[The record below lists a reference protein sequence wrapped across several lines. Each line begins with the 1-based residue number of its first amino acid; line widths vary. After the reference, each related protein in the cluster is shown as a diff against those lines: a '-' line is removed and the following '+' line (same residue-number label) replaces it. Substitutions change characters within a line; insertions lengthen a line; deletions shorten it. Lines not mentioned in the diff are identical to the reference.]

1 MEIRHIVDWVQWHDH
16 FPQRDGANVEK
27 KPKNRKGSGM
37 KKQAILATAIFGHLF
52 LFLFVDSLFE
62 APTKW
67 KMWAFYGSSLLSVA
81 VWAAYLIHEDNDPKG
96 GAA

>member
-1 MEIRHIVDWVQWHDH
+1 
-16 FPQRDGANVEK
+16 
-27 KPKNRKGSGM
+27 M
-37 KKQAILATAIFGHLF
+37 KKQMVLALAIFGHLF

-81 VWAAYLIHEDNDPKG
+81 VWAAYVIKDDWEDKG

>member
-1 MEIRHIVDWVQWHDH
+1 
-16 FPQRDGANVEK
+16 
-27 KPKNRKGSGM
+27 
-37 KKQAILATAIFGHLF
+37 
-52 LFLFVDSLFE
+52 VDSLFE

-81 VWAAYLIHEDNDPKG
+81 VWAAYVIHEDDNPKG

>member
-1 MEIRHIVDWVQWHDH
+1 
-16 FPQRDGANVEK
+16 
-27 KPKNRKGSGM
+27 M
-37 KKQAILATAIFGHLF
+37 KKQAILAIAILGHLG

-62 APTKW
+62 GSSKW

-81 VWAAYLIHEDNDPKG
+81 VCGAYVIKDDMDGKG

>member
-1 MEIRHIVDWVQWHDH
+1 
-16 FPQRDGANVEK
+16 
-27 KPKNRKGSGM
+27 M
-37 KKQAILATAIFGHLF
+37 KKQAILAAAIFGHLF

-62 APTKW
+62 APTRW

-81 VWAAYLIHEDNDPKG
+81 VWGAYVIKDDWDGG

>member
-1 MEIRHIVDWVQWHDH
+1 
-16 FPQRDGANVEK
+16 
-27 KPKNRKGSGM
+27 M
-37 KKQAILATAIFGHLF
+37 KKQMILALAIFGHLF

-62 APTKW
+62 SPTRW

-81 VWAAYLIHEDNDPKG
+81 AWAAYVIKDDWDEG

>member
-1 MEIRHIVDWVQWHDH
+1 LRNTPKKGGRHPQNGAEISTSW
-16 FPQRDGANVEK
+16 
-27 KPKNRKGSGM
+27 KGGGM
-37 KKQAILATAIFGHLF
+37 KKQAILAAAIFGHLF

-67 KMWAFYGSSLLSVA
+67 KMWAFYVSSLLSVA
-81 VWAAYLIHEDNDPKG
+81 VWGAYVIKDDWDGKG

>member
-1 MEIRHIVDWVQWHDH
+1 
-16 FPQRDGANVEK
+16 
-27 KPKNRKGSGM
+27 M
-37 KKQAILATAIFGHLF
+37 KKQMILALAIFAHLA

-62 APTKW
+62 SPTRW

-81 VWAAYLIHEDNDPKG
+81 VWAAYVVNDDLDGG

>member
-1 MEIRHIVDWVQWHDH
+1 
-16 FPQRDGANVEK
+16 
-27 KPKNRKGSGM
+27 M
-37 KKQAILATAIFGHLF
+37 KKQMILAVAIFGHLF

-81 VWAAYLIHEDNDPKG
+81 VWAAYVIKDDMDG
-96 GAA
+96 GGTA

>member
-1 MEIRHIVDWVQWHDH
+1 LDK
-16 FPQRDGANVEK
+16 PQAG
-27 KPKNRKGSGM
+27 KGGRM
-37 KKQAILATAIFGHLF
+37 KKQMILALAIFGHLF

-81 VWAAYLIHEDNDPKG
+81 VWGAYVIKDDWDGKG

>member
-1 MEIRHIVDWVQWHDH
+1 
-16 FPQRDGANVEK
+16 
-27 KPKNRKGSGM
+27 M
-37 KKQAILATAIFGHLF
+37 KKQMILALAIFGHLF

-62 APTKW
+62 APTRW

-81 VWAAYLIHEDNDPKG
+81 VWGAYVIKDDWDGKG

>member
-1 MEIRHIVDWVQWHDH
+1 LDK
-16 FPQRDGANVEK
+16 PQVG
-27 KPKNRKGSGM
+27 KGGGM
-37 KKQAILATAIFGHLF
+37 KKQMILALAIFGHLF

-62 APTKW
+62 SPTRW

-81 VWAAYLIHEDNDPKG
+81 VWGAYVIKDDWDGKG

>member
-1 MEIRHIVDWVQWHDH
+1 LDK
-16 FPQRDGANVEK
+16 PQVGKEGR
-27 KPKNRKGSGM
+27 M
-37 KKQAILATAIFGHLF
+37 KSQVTLAIAIFAHLF

-81 VWAAYLIHEDNDPKG
+81 VWGAYVIKDDMDG
-96 GAA
+96 GGTA

>member
-1 MEIRHIVDWVQWHDH
+1 LRNTPKKGGRHPQNGAEISTSW
-16 FPQRDGANVEK
+16 
-27 KPKNRKGSGM
+27 KGSGM
-37 KKQAILATAIFGHLF
+37 KKQMILALAIFGHLF

-62 APTKW
+62 APTRW

-81 VWAAYLIHEDNDPKG
+81 VWAAYVIHEDDNNPKG

>member
-1 MEIRHIVDWVQWHDH
+1 
-16 FPQRDGANVEK
+16 
-27 KPKNRKGSGM
+27 M
-37 KKQAILATAIFGHLF
+37 KKQAILALAISGHLG

-62 APTKW
+62 SPTKW

-81 VWAAYLIHEDNDPKG
+81 VWAAYVVKDDLDGG

>member
-1 MEIRHIVDWVQWHDH
+1 
-16 FPQRDGANVEK
+16 
-27 KPKNRKGSGM
+27 M
-37 KKQAILATAIFGHLF
+37 KSQAILAIAIFAHLG

-81 VWAAYLIHEDNDPKG
+81 VWGAYVIKDDMDG
-96 GAA
+96 GGTA

>member
-1 MEIRHIVDWVQWHDH
+1 
-16 FPQRDGANVEK
+16 
-27 KPKNRKGSGM
+27 M
-37 KKQAILATAIFGHLF
+37 KKQMILAAAIFGHLF

-81 VWAAYLIHEDNDPKG
+81 VWAAYVVNDDLDGG

>member
-1 MEIRHIVDWVQWHDH
+1 LRNTPKKGGRHPQNGAEISTSW
-16 FPQRDGANVEK
+16 
-27 KPKNRKGSGM
+27 KGGGM
-37 KKQAILATAIFGHLF
+37 KKQAILAAAIFGHLF

-81 VWAAYLIHEDNDPKG
+81 VWAAYVIHEDDNPKG